1 MKCLYIFAKDDDYNK
16 PIPSQYAESLNYPV
30 PAANLSR
37 TFIGGD
43 NDLCDRCNRNQL
55 LKVKQLAN
63 FVAYDEVPIISRD
76 GFNPFRVDQLNSAPI
91 LEMQV

>member
-1 MKCLYIFAKDDDYNK
+1 MRCLYIFAKDDDYNK

-37 TFIGGD
+37 TFVGGD

-63 FVAYDEVPIISRD
+63 FVAYDEVPITRD
-76 GFNPFRVDQLNSAPI
+76 EGQFL
-91 LEMQV
+91 LG